1 MYIHCTGQKGDLY
14 CLWKETVFKVVFSCA
29 VCLELKLIGG
39 PGYFLLMSDI
49 LVRINGYNIV
59 GYFIKHRDSGSHTCL
74 FESLLIQVAFHVG
87 YAACVMVS
95 TRYKAC
101 YSPLYSFR
109 EDILETPGAL

>member
-1 MYIHCTGQKGDLY
+1 MY

-29 VCLELKLIGG
+29 VGLEMKFVGG

-59 GYFIKHRDSGSHTCL
+59 GNFIKHRDSGSHTSL
-74 FESLLIQVAFHVG
+74 FESLLIQVAYHVG
-87 YAACVMVS
+87 YTACVMVS

-101 YSPLYSFR
+101 CYPLYSLQF
-109 EDILETPGAL
+109 IFWYVVT